1 MNAFR
6 ATSAQG
12 SITTATANERN
23 RVLTST
29 IEVGGRVL
37 LAALFLL
44 AGLSKLGAYS
54 ATAAYMASAGVPG
67 ALLPAV
73 IATEVLGALAII
85 LGWKTRVVATL
96 LAGFTLLTA
105 LTFHT
110 NFGDQTQMIMFLKNV
125 SIAGGFLLLIAHGA
139 GRYSVDGRLGKVGSP
154 AR

>member
-1 MNAFR
+1 MNAFPT
-6 ATSAQG
+6 TSAQG
-12 SITTATANERN
+12 SIATATTNESN
-23 RVLTST
+23 RTLTSA
-29 IEVGGRVL
+29 IEVAGRIL

-54 ATAAYMASAGVPG
+54 ATAAYMASAGIPG

-85 LGWKTRVVATL
+85 LGWKTRTVATL
-96 LAGFTLLTA
+96 LAGFSLLTA

-125 SIAGGFLLLIAHGA
+125 SIAGGFLLLIANGA
-139 GRYSVDGRLGKVGSP
+139 GRYSLDGRLAKISSP
-154 AR
+154 RH

>member
-1 MNAFR
+1 MNVFPT
-6 ATSAQG
+6 TSVQG
-12 SITTATANERN
+12 SIATATTNESN
-23 RVLTST
+23 RTLTSA
-29 IEVGGRVL
+29 IEVAGRIL

-54 ATAAYMASAGVPG
+54 ATAAYMASAGIPG

-85 LGWKTRVVATL
+85 LGWKTRTVATL
-96 LAGFTLLTA
+96 LAGFSLLTA

-125 SIAGGFLLLIAHGA
+125 SITGGFLLLIANGA
-139 GRYSVDGRLGKVGSP
+139 GRYSLDGRLAKISSP
-154 AR
+154 RH